1 MSIKRNK
8 KNVIA
13 YPENWTVQT
22 EIQINGRSVC
32 VGTEL
37 SIRGESGRFRFIKHV
52 VTPTSEWIDVV
63 GGKKGYSMMRSFGLD
78 RVRTV
83 HWKNKTMKNIVKER
97 AEKIKNEQS

>member
-13 YPENWTVQT
+13 YPADWTVKT
-22 EIQINGRSVC
+22 ETQINGRSVG

-37 SIRGESGRFRFIKHV
+37 SIVGASGRFRFVKHV

-63 GGKKGYSMMRSFGLD
+63 GGRHGHSMFRSFRLD
-78 RVRTV
+78 QVKTV
-83 HWKNKTMKNIVKER
+83 HWKNKTIKNVVKER